1 MYSTVLK
8 RMLDVIISG
17 LVLVLCSPV
26 IILIAFILRLYNGQ
40 SGAFFLQDRPGKNE
54 KIFKVIKFKTMTDK
68 RDEQGNLL
76 PSMQRVTKFGSFIRN
91 YSLDELPQLVNV
103 FKGDMSIVGPRPLL
117 VQYLD
122 IYTDLERRRHHVRP
136 GITGWAQVNGRNTIS
151 WKKKFELD
159 IYYVKHVSLYL
170 DMKIILMTIKKV
182 ISRNDIN
189 KNESQTVE
197 TYNGKN

>member
-1 MYSTVLK
+1 
-8 RMLDVIISG
+8 MLDVIISG
-17 LVLVLCSPV
+17 FVLVLCAPV

-103 FKGDMSIVGPRPLL
+103 LKGDMSIVGPRPLL

-122 IYTDLERRRHHVRP
+122 IYTDPERKRHHARP

-159 IYYVKHVSLYL
+159 IYYVDHVSLLL
-170 DMKIILMTIKKV
+170 DIRIISMTIKKV

-189 KNESQTVE
+189 KNETQTVE

>member
-1 MYSTVLK
+1 
-8 RMLDVIISG
+8 MLDVIISG
-17 LVLVLCSPV
+17 FVLVLCAPV

-159 IYYVKHVSLYL
+159 IYYVDHVSLLL
-170 DMKIILMTIKKV
+170 DIRIISMTIKNV

-189 KNESQTVE
+189 KNETQTVE